1 MSVLELHPIDDL
13 AQNGRF
19 QLVFG
24 GRDQF
29 ACVRWSDGRWVFSND
44 TPLDF
49 APFEYHPMQD
59 VPGQDWPNR
68 A

>member
-1 MSVLELHPIDDL
+1 MSVLELHPIDEL

-29 ACVRWSDGRWVFSND
+29 ACARWSDGQWVFSGGVA
-44 TPLDF
+44 LDF
-49 APFEYHPMQD
+49 APLEYHPMQD
-59 VPGQDWPNR
+59 VPSQDAPNHG
-68 A
+68 